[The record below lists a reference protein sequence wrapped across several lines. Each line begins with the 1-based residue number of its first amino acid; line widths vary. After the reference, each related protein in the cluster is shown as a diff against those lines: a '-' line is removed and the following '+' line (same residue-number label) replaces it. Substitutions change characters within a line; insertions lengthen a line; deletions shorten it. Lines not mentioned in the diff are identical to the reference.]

1 MDENMSDMMQNIS
14 KMLNNKDVSDNLKSM
29 LNNFT
34 SNSNNNENPNKQNDI
49 QDNST
54 DNSND
59 NNNNNQNNETNESSD
74 NSNPFSNIDF
84 ETIMK
89 MKNIFDKVNTKKN
102 DPRANLLL
110 SLKPYLK
117 ESRKDKVDKYIQFL
131 NMSQIIEFINPLGGE
146 KSK

>member
-1 MDENMSDMMQNIS
+1 MDNNMSDMMENIS
-14 KMLNNKDVSDNLKSM
+14 KMLNNKDVSDNLKNM

-34 SNSNNNENPNKQNDI
+34 SNSDNTQNTNSSNNSQNDSNNDTNANFNNEN
-49 QDNST
+49 
-54 DNSND
+54 
-59 NNNNNQNNETNESSD
+59 NETTE

-102 DPRANLLL
+102 DPRTNLLL

-131 NMSQIIEFINPLGGE
+131 NMSQVLESLNPLGGE